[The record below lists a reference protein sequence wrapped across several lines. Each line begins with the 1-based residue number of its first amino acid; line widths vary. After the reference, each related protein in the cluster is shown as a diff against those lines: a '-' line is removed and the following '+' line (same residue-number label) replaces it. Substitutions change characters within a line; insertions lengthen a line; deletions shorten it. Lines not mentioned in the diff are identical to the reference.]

1 MDKEIFEEEKKPQRT
16 FQLWSEREVRPRDL
30 EWVIKRGLAM
40 KVGGYTGETLLTR
53 RLVVP
58 AGFLENEDISW
69 RALEA
74 RLRYFNDDGN
84 NIVPR
89 SLP

>member
-40 KVGGYTGETLLTR
+40 KVGGTQE
-53 RLVVP
+53 RL
-58 AGFLENEDISW
+58 S
-69 RALEA
+69 
-74 RLRYFNDDGN
+74 
-84 NIVPR
+84 
-89 SLP
+89 